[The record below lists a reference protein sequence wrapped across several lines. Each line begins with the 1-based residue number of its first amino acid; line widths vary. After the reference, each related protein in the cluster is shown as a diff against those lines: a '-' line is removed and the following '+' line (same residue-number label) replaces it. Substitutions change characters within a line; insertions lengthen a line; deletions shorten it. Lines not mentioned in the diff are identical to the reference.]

1 MTVLDSE
8 RARARLQGK
17 RVGVVYGA
25 TSHEDALYIDQVP
38 RSDWSATLIV
48 AALESQGVGAV
59 HLDPTDPDF
68 ISRLDEV
75 DLVFVNAHGPFG
87 EDGRLQGLL
96 DYLAKP
102 YTFSGVGAS
111 SLGMDKLVT
120 KAVFSQLGI
129 LTPKA
134 SPLLLP
140 DSDVLASVPSYPV
153 MVKAVDGG
161 SSLGLQ
167 LAFSAQ
173 EVTQA
178 VDALRSQGFARL
190 YLEEYVKGRS
200 VTLSVLSLVDGR
212 VCLPAI
218 EVMSENG
225 DFYDAETKLT
235 GNSSSETQYLVPDD
249 LGEAVFVAMEH
260 AALVFG
266 DFCACRGAY
275 RIDFVVRDGQPYAL
289 EVNTVPGLQRMSN
302 LPVAA
307 QAAGIGYES
316 MLMLLCEEALD
327 ARVPLPWSR
336 P

>member
-8 RARARLQGK
+8 RARARLVDK

-25 TSHEDALYIDQVP
+25 TSHEDALYMDQVP

-48 AALESQGVGAV
+48 AALESQGVAAV
-59 HLDPTDPDF
+59 HLDPTDPDL
-68 ISRLDEV
+68 IGRLHEV

-96 DYLAKP
+96 EYLAKP
-102 YTFSGVGAS
+102 YTFSGVSAS

-140 DSDVLASVPSYPV
+140 DTDVLASVPSFPV

-161 SSLGLQ
+161 SSLGIE

-173 EVTQA
+173 DVTRA
-178 VDALRSQGFARL
+178 VDALRSEGFDRL
-190 YLEEYVKGRS
+190 FLEEYVKGRS

-212 VCLPAI
+212 VCLPPI
-218 EVMSENG
+218 EVISDNG

-235 GNSSSETQYLVPDD
+235 GNSSSETSYLVPID
-249 LGEAVFVAMEH
+249 LGESVFLAMER
-260 AALVFG
+260 AALAFG
-266 DFCACRGAY
+266 DYSACRGAY
-275 RIDFVVRDGQPYAL
+275 RVDFVVSDGRPYAL

-307 QAAGIGYES
+307 RAAGIEYES
-316 MLMLLCEEALD
+316 MLLLLCEEALD
-327 ARVPLPWSR
+327 SRAPLPWSGR
-336 P
+336 